1 MISLPVEV
9 LMKVYQVEI
18 DPDEEFDPE
27 NLQDLLGKEEGEGD
41 VQHVKLDLTRNEGTH
56 VGNKA
61 FLDKLFEQLLVWLE
75 LYFCFLLNI

>member
-1 MISLPVEV
+1 
-9 LMKVYQVEI
+9 MKVYQVEI

-27 NLQDLLGKEEGEGD
+27 NLQDLLAKEEGEGE
-41 VQHVKLDLTRNEGTH
+41 VQHVKLDLTRDEGAH

-75 LYFCFLLNI
+75 LYFCFFFTP